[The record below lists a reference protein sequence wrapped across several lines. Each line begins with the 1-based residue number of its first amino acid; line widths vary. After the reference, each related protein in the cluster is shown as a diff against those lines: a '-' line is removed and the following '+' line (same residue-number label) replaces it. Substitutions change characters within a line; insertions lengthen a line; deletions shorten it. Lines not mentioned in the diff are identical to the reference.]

1 MRNLLNDLGQN
12 IQAYYGELVALLP
25 KLGLALVL
33 LILLIIIA
41 NLIQKFSQKRLNKR
55 MDDPLLAR
63 FIARLVGTSV
73 IIVAI
78 LVALN
83 IIGLGGFAV
92 GLLSTAGVGAFVIG
106 FAFKDIG
113 ENFLAGI
120 VLAFKRPFRVG
131 DIVELNGLKGKV
143 ITLNMRDTQIKSF
156 DGKDIYLPNANVVK
170 NPVINY
176 TIDGYLRDEF
186 TIGLDYA
193 SNMEKAVDLVQKVL
207 ENHPVVLKGEKAPM
221 VAYGDLSA
229 NTINIILYYW
239 FDVFHSAINGVE
251 LKKELVNQVL
261 DTLNAN
267 GFYLPSQI
275 VEIKTYKDQ
284 QLNILQPNN
293 NGDQESA
300 TAKST

>member
-1 MRNLLNDLGQN
+1 
-12 IQAYYGELVALLP
+12 
-25 KLGLALVL
+25 
-33 LILLIIIA
+33 
-41 NLIQKFSQKRLNKR
+41 

-73 IIVAI
+73 IVLAI
-78 LVALN
+78 LVALR
-83 IIGLGGFAV
+83 IVGLGGFAV

-193 SNMEKAVDLVQKVL
+193 SNMEEAVALVQQVL
-207 ENHPVVLKGEKAPM
+207 ENHPVVLKGDKNPM
-221 VAYGDLSA
+221 VAYGELTAS
-229 NTINIILYYW
+229 TINIIAYYW

-251 LKKELVNQVL
+251 LKKALVNQVL

-284 QLNILQPNN
+284 QLNIVQPNN
-293 NGDQESA
+293 NGDHNSA
-300 TAKST
+300 NVKSS